1 MNYHF
6 DDDLEE
12 LKTQIRRSISP
23 PPLSA
28 IVHRAQQSRRRR
40 IAAIGSVGLV
50 AAVVATVPIVVGA
63 GRASTPPAHAPAPLS
78 TTAPPVT
85 TGPAG
90 TTTAASSASRSADNY
105 DRTIIGPDF
114 ADPNNALAVV
124 QRGCA
129 DHSCTVEVWVYR
141 DGAWSTRTSPLPPDP
156 GKNGFKGT
164 ITNFGK
170 GRLLLG
176 LCGDI
181 TSSWYSADDGR
192 TWTEL
197 PQQLQS
203 VSTIPK
209 DARLWV
215 ICADSG
221 SDCRTRQLQV
231 LLPNTGRVAVLPNP
245 AHFEPFDGVEARQ
258 DSSGRWWLTG
268 SVDKVPA
275 VATSDDDG
283 RSWQVH
289 RIADRASSNWT
300 ELTIVG
306 NTVWAS
312 LLDPPGA
319 SNGMGGLRAVYR
331 STDRGGTWR
340 RVYAAGAT
348 TEVDLKGAP
357 IPQGDDLGI
366 CATALGQSIRLSP
379 NGAFKSWACPG
390 DGWPIHINGGYII
403 EGNGSPG
410 TIALSLDGSSWRT
423 IPGPG

>member
-6 DDDLEE
+6 DDELEE
-12 LKTQIRRSISP
+12 LRSQIQQSISA

-28 IVHRAQQSRRRR
+28 IVHRAQQSRRKR

-63 GRASTPPAHAPAPLS
+63 GRASIPPAQAPALLL

-85 TGPAG
+85 TSPAG

-141 DGAWSTRTSPLPPDP
+141 DGAWSTRTSPLPPGP
-156 GKNGFKGT
+156 VKNGFKGT

-176 LCGDI
+176 LVGDI
-181 TSSWYSADDGR
+181 SSSWYSADDGR

-197 PQQLQS
+197 PQQLLS

-215 ICADSG
+215 ICADSDP
-221 SDCRTRQLQV
+221 DCRSREIQV
-231 LLPNTGRVAVLPNP
+231 LLPNTGRIAVLPNP
-245 AHFEPFDGVEARQ
+245 AHFELIGGDEQ
-258 DSSGRWWLTG
+258 DTAGRWWLTG

-275 VATSDDDG
+275 VAVSDDDG

-289 RIADRASSNWT
+289 RIAARTSSNWT

-312 LLDPPGA
+312 LLDPPGT
-319 SNGMGGLRAVYR
+319 SHGMGGLRAVYR
-331 STDRGGTWR
+331 STDRGETWR
-340 RVYAAGAT
+340 EVYAAGTAT
-348 TEVDLKGAP
+348 KVDLNGVP

-366 CATALGQSIRLSP
+366 CATELGRSIRLSP
-379 NGAFKSWACPG
+379 NATSKSWTCPG
-390 DGWPIHINGGYII
+390 DGWAIHMKGGYVI
-403 EGNGSPG
+403 EGAGSPG
-410 TIALSLDGSSWRT
+410 TIQLSVDGSSWRT

>member
-12 LKTQIRRSISP
+12 LKTQIRRSISS

-28 IVHRAQQSRRRR
+28 IVHRAHQSRRRR

-63 GRASTPPAHAPAPLS
+63 GRASIPPAQAPAPLS
-78 TTAPPVT
+78 QTAPHIT
-85 TGPAG
+85 TGPAT
-90 TTTAASSASRSADNY
+90 TTTAAGSASSSGISSDV
-105 DRTIIGPDF
+105 TLHGLDF
-114 ADPNNALAVV
+114 ADPNDALAVV

-129 DHSCTVEVWVYR
+129 EHRCTVEVWVYR
-141 DGAWSTRTSPLPPDP
+141 DGAWSTRGSPFPPAQT
-156 GKNGFKGT
+156 NWFKGT
-164 ITNFGK
+164 VVNFGN

-176 LCGDI
+176 LVGDI

-197 PQQLQS
+197 PQQLQT
-203 VSTIPK
+203 VSTIPT

-215 ICADSG
+215 ICVDNDP
-221 SDCRTRQLQV
+221 DCRSRHIQV
-231 LLPNTGRVAVLPNP
+231 LLPNTGRIAVLPNP
-245 AHFEPFDGVEARQ
+245 SNFELLGGGEQ

-268 SVDKVPA
+268 RLDNVPA
-275 VATSDDDG
+275 VAVSDDAG

-289 RIADRASSNWT
+289 RIAARTSSNWT

-312 LLDPPGA
+312 LLDPPGT
-319 SNGMGGLRAVYR
+319 SHGMGGLRALYR
-331 STDRGGTWR
+331 STDRGETWR
-340 RVYAAGAT
+340 EVYAAGTAT
-348 TEVDLKGAP
+348 KVDLNGVP

-366 CATALGQSIRLSP
+366 CATELGRSIRLSP
-379 NGAFKSWACPG
+379 NATSKSWTCPG
-390 DGWPIHINGGYII
+390 DGWAIHMKGGYVI
-403 EGNGSPG
+403 EGAGSPG
-410 TIALSLDGSSWRT
+410 TIQLSVDGSSWRT

>member
-6 DDDLEE
+6 DDGLEE
-12 LKTQIRRSISP
+12 LRNQIHHSISP

-28 IVHRAQQSRRRR
+28 IVHRAHQSRRKR

-63 GRASTPPAHAPAPLS
+63 GRASIPPAQAPAPLS
-78 TTAPPVT
+78 TTAPHIT

-90 TTTAASSASRSADNY
+90 TTTTPTTASSSARSSG
-105 DRTIIGPDF
+105 IGSDMSIHGLDF

-156 GKNGFKGT
+156 VKNGFKGT
-164 ITNFGK
+164 VINFGK

-176 LCGDI
+176 LVGDI

-197 PQQLQS
+197 PQQLQT
-203 VSTIPK
+203 VSTIPP

-215 ICADSG
+215 ICADNDP
-221 SDCRTRQLQV
+221 DCRSQHIRV
-231 LLPNTGRVAVLPNP
+231 LLPNTGRIAVLPNP
-245 AHFEPFDGVEARQ
+245 ANFELLGGGEQ
-258 DSSGRWWLTG
+258 DNSGRWWLTG

-275 VATSDDDG
+275 VATSDDAG

-289 RIADRASSNWT
+289 RIADGTSSNWT
-300 ELTIVG
+300 GLTIVG

-312 LLDPPGA
+312 LLDPPAHQTGWEDSA
-319 SNGMGGLRAVYR
+319 LCTDRRIAVKPGDRCMQQAPRRRSTSTEYR
-331 STDRGGTWR
+331 SR
-340 RVYAAGAT
+340 RARTSASARPSSASRFGCRRT
-348 TEVDLKGAP
+348 AP
-357 IPQGDDLGI
+357 PSPGRVL
-366 CATALGQSIRLSP
+366 ATA
-379 NGAFKSWACPG
+379 
-390 DGWPIHINGGYII
+390 
-403 EGNGSPG
+403 
-410 TIALSLDGSSWRT
+410 
-423 IPGPG
+423 GPST

>member
-6 DDDLEE
+6 DDELEE
-12 LKTQIRRSISP
+12 LSSQIQHSISA

-28 IVHRAQQSRRRR
+28 IVHRAQQSRRKR

-63 GRASTPPAHAPAPLS
+63 GRASIPPAQAPAPLS
-78 TTAPPVT
+78 TTAPHIT

-90 TTTAASSASRSADNY
+90 MTTAATSAGRSADN
-105 DRTIIGPDF
+105 DDHTIIGPDF

-129 DHSCTVEVWVYR
+129 DHSCTIEVWVYR

-156 GKNGFKGT
+156 VKNGFKGT
-164 ITNFGK
+164 VTNFGK

-176 LCGDI
+176 LFGAI

-215 ICADSG
+215 LCADSG
-221 SDCRTRQLQV
+221 SDCRTRQLRM
-231 LLPNTGRVAVLPNP
+231 LLPNTGRVAVLPKP
-245 AHFEPFDGVEARQ
+245 ANFELLDVGEQ

-283 RSWQVH
+283 RSWQVR
-289 RIADRASSNWT
+289 RIADLAGSNWT

-312 LLDPPGA
+312 LLDNHGA
-319 SNGMGGLRAVYR
+319 SNGMGRLRAVYR

-357 IPQGDDLGI
+357 IPQGADLGI

-379 NGAFKSWACPG
+379 NGAARSWACPG
-390 DGWPIHINGGYII
+390 DGWPIHFNGGYVI

-410 TIALSLDGSSWRT
+410 TIQLSVDGSSWRR

>member
-6 DDDLEE
+6 DDDLGD
-12 LKTQIRRSISP
+12 LRIQIHQSISP

-28 IVHRAQQSRRRR
+28 IVHRAHQSRRKR

-63 GRASTPPAHAPAPLS
+63 GRASIPPAQAPAPLS
-78 TTAPPVT
+78 TTAPHIT

-90 TTTAASSASRSADNY
+90 TTTTASTSARSSDMSVN
-105 DRTIIGPDF
+105 GLDF

-129 DHSCTVEVWVYR
+129 DHRCTVEVWVYR
-141 DGAWSTRTSPLPPDP
+141 DGAWSTRRSPFPPAQT
-156 GKNGFKGT
+156 NWFKGT
-164 ITNFGK
+164 VINFGK

-176 LCGDI
+176 LVGDI
-181 TSSWYSADDGR
+181 SSSWYSADDGR

-215 ICADSG
+215 ICADSD
-221 SDCRTRQLQV
+221 SDCRSRQIQV
-231 LLPNTGRVAVLPNP
+231 LLPNTGRIAVLPKP
-245 AHFEPFDGVEARQ
+245 ANFELLDVGEQ

-268 SVDKVPA
+268 RVDKVPA
-275 VATSDDDG
+275 VAVSDDDG

-340 RVYAAGAT
+340 RVYAGAT

-379 NGAFKSWACPG
+379 NGAFKSWACPA

>member
-1 MNYHF
+1 MTHV
-6 DDDLEE
+6 DDDLGD
-12 LKTQIRRSISP
+12 LRIQIHQSISP

-28 IVHRAQQSRRRR
+28 IVHRAQHSRRRR
-40 IAAIGSVGLV
+40 IAAMGSVGLV

-63 GRASTPPAHAPAPLS
+63 GRGSIPPAQAPAPLS
-78 TTAPPVT
+78 TTAPQLT
-85 TGPAG
+85 TGPAP
-90 TTTAASSASRSADNY
+90 TITAASSASS
-105 DRTIIGPDF
+105 GPSSDVTVNGLDF
-114 ADPNNALAVV
+114 ADPNDALAVV

-129 DHSCTVEVWVYR
+129 NHSCTVEVWVYR
-141 DGAWSTRTSPLPPDP
+141 DGAWSTRRSPFPPP
-156 GKNGFKGT
+156 QTNWFKGT
-164 ITNFGK
+164 VINFGK

-176 LCGDI
+176 LVGDI

-197 PQQLQS
+197 AQQLLS

-209 DARLWV
+209 DARLSV

-231 LLPNTGRVAVLPNP
+231 LLPNTGRVAVLPKPPN
-245 AHFEPFDGVEARQ
+245 FELLGGGEQ

-289 RIADRASSNWT
+289 RTADRASSDWT

-306 NTVWAS
+306 NSVWAS
-312 LLDPPGA
+312 LLDPPGT
-319 SNGMGGLRAVYR
+319 SDGMGGLRAVYR

-340 RVYAAGAT
+340 KAYVATT

-357 IPQGDDLGI
+357 IPQGADLGI
-366 CATALGQSIRLSP
+366 CATAASRSIRLSP
-379 NGAFKSWACPG
+379 NGASKSWACPG

-410 TIALSLDGSSWRT
+410 TIQLSLDGSNWRT

>member
-6 DDDLEE
+6 DDELEE
-12 LKTQIRRSISP
+12 LRSQIQHSISP

-28 IVHRAQQSRRRR
+28 ILHRAQQSRRKR

-63 GRASTPPAHAPAPLS
+63 GRASIPPAQAPAPLS
-78 TTAPPVT
+78 TTVPHIT
-85 TGPAG
+85 SGPAT
-90 TTTAASSASRSADNY
+90 TTTAAGSASSSASSSDVTVY
-105 DRTIIGPDF
+105 GLDF
-114 ADPNNALAVV
+114 ADPNDALAVV

-129 DHSCTVEVWVYR
+129 EHRCTVEVWVYR
-141 DGAWSTRTSPLPPDP
+141 DGAWSTRRSPFPPAQTR
-156 GKNGFKGT
+156 FKGT
-164 ITNFGK
+164 FINFGK
-170 GRLLLG
+170 GRLLIG
-176 LCGDI
+176 LVGAI

-197 PQQLQS
+197 PQQLQT
-203 VSTIPK
+203 VSTIPA

-215 ICADSG
+215 ICADNDP
-221 SDCRTRQLQV
+221 DCRSQHIRV
-231 LLPNTGRVAVLPNP
+231 LLPNTGRIAVLPNP
-245 AHFEPFDGVEARQ
+245 ANFELFGGGEQ

-275 VATSDDDG
+275 VATSDDAG

-312 LLDPPGA
+312 LLDPPGT
-319 SNGMGGLRAVYR
+319 SNGIGRLRAVYR
-331 STDRGGTWR
+331 STDRGETWR
-340 RVYAAGAT
+340 QVYVGGTAT
-348 TEVDLKGAP
+348 KVDLNGVP
-357 IPQGDDLGI
+357 IPQGEDLGI
-366 CATALGQSIRLSP
+366 CATDLGQSIRLSP
-379 NGAFKSWACPG
+379 NATSKSWTCPA
-390 DGWPIHINGGYII
+390 DGWPIHMKGGYVI
-403 EGNGSPG
+403 EGTGSPR
-410 TIALSLDGSSWRT
+410 TIHLSVDGSSWRT